1 MTVRYLKIE
10 IISNNNQIRV
20 IREIRGFTH
29 TDSTDISVSL
39 LFMGSEGLFN
49 RLPESLHYILLGDN
63 GYDHLSVRSIIGSLA
78 GKEVVNQ

>member
-29 TDSTDISVSL
+29 TECTDISVSL
-39 LFMGSEGLFN
+39 PLRGAGSLFN
-49 RLPESLHYILLGDN
+49 RLPESLHDILLGDN
-63 GYDHLSVRSIIGSLA
+63 SYDHLSIRSIIGSLT

>member
-29 TDSTDISVSL
+29 TECTDISVSL
-39 LFMGSEGLFN
+39 LFMGSGGLFL
-49 RLPESLHYILLGDN
+49 RLPESLHNILLGDN
-63 GYDHLSVRSIIGSLA
+63 GYDNLSIRSIIWSLA

>member
-1 MTVRYLKIE
+1 MKIE

-29 TDSTDISVSL
+29 ADFKDSTDISVSFPL
-39 LFMGSEGLFN
+39 RGAGGLFN
-49 RLPESLHYILLGDN
+49 RLPESLHDILLGDN
-63 GYDHLSVRSIIGSLA
+63 GYDHLSIRSIIGSLA

>member
-29 TDSTDISVSL
+29 TECTDISVSL
-39 LFMGSEGLFN
+39 PLRGGSLFN
-49 RLPESLHYILLGDN
+49 RLPESLHDILLGDN
-63 GYDHLSVRSIIGSLA
+63 GYDHLSVRSIIWSLT